1 MDYRISDP
9 RIAELL
15 KTKKKKLNTESSSL
29 DLESKDKDSVSK
41 NTNVISKNDIEF
53 KNKNTKKEEN
63 FYKKFKSSKVVK
75 KKKKKLK
82 PPSTKDLALVTKQLA
97 SMVNTGLP
105 LLEALDILSD
115 STQDKTLKYVFKEA
129 SISISKGSTLLNI
142 LEDYPEVFDEMYLA
156 LVAAGEEAGLLPDVL
171 ERESKLLESLAKI
184 KAQISS
190 AMAYPIAIFTLT
202 VVVIIIMLVFVI
214 PVFVDLYKDSGT
226 SLPFLTNMLVV
237 GSNKLRDFSFLAK
250 VFPFLFLIYFVGK
263 REMKKNYFINWKDE
277 FLLKLPIV
285 SDLVTKSSLANFART
300 LSALNTAGV
309 PILEAL
315 TISKG
320 TLGNRVFR
328 RIINRMN
335 TEIQAGQ
342 PIYKVLSYEKYIPVM
357 FTSMF
362 RIGEETGE
370 LSGMVSKLADFYEE
384 EVSTS
389 VKSLTS
395 VLEPLMIVFVAGVVA
410 VILVAMY
417 LPMFNMMSTV

>member
-15 KTKKKKLNTESSSL
+15 KNKKKKLNTESSSL
-29 DLESKDKDSVSK
+29 DLKSQDTDSEIK
-41 NTNVISKNDIEF
+41 NTNKISENDIEP
-53 KNKNTKKEEN
+53 KIKNTKKEEN

-300 LSALNTAGV
+300 LSALNSAGV

>member
-15 KTKKKKLNTESSSL
+15 KNKKKKLNTETSSL
-29 DLESKDKDSVSK
+29 DLKSQDTDSEIK
-41 NTNVISKNDIEF
+41 NTNKISENDIEP
-53 KNKNTKKEEN
+53 KIKNTKKEEN